1 MIRFFATHP
10 TAANLLMI
18 AFIVIGLAAAPSVKR
33 ETFPEIPP
41 DKVTV
46 RAVYPGA
53 SALEVEGAICERIED
68 AIDSLSDVEE
78 IVCNSEENVGTA
90 TVKMRQG
97 GDIDR
102 FLNDIKT
109 EVEAIDTFPDSTE
122 TPVITQN
129 DRTDFVVSVAV
140 AGPMSPSHLKAFAE
154 KLKDQML
161 QIGAI
166 SQVNIKGF
174 SDHQIRIEIPALT
187 LRQSGL
193 SIANIA
199 DVISR
204 QSIDLPA
211 GAIEAKDRNTLIRF
225 VDERRSVET
234 FRNLIVVSG
243 KSGSEI
249 RLGDIAEITDRFELD
264 ESKIVFNG
272 QRAAL
277 LEISKTKDQ
286 DTLEVVDAVS
296 AFVEQQRLMAPPGVE
311 FELTQNISSIV
322 RDRLNMLLDN
332 GLQGLLLVFLTMWLF
347 FSFRF
352 SFWVA
357 MGLPISFLGTI
368 FVMAALGYSF
378 DMITLVGLLIAVGLL
393 MDDAIVLSENIAT
406 HLSQGESITEA
417 AIEGTK
423 QVAPG
428 VLASFV
434 TTVCIFGSLVF
445 LHGTIGSIL
454 KVLPLVLIATL
465 TVSLVEAFLILPY
478 HLAHAHKNH
487 AEKEPSNFRKGF
499 ESRLEW
505 VRQQVVGRLVDK
517 AVKWRYLSLGLIL
530 GFFLMTI
537 SIIAGGGLKFLA
549 FPDIDGN
556 VIAGRILLPQG
567 TPLSKTEETVQRTV
581 EALKRVNTT
590 LTPEQPDGRPL
601 VENINIRFG
610 SNSDAHESGPHVATI
625 SVDLLDAEIRTVT
638 LTEILNMWRE
648 ETGDMPD
655 VLAFNFVE
663 YRHGPAGRAID
674 LRLHGENLSELK
686 AVSLAIQNWL
696 NTYRGVA
703 DLNDDLRP
711 GKPEIRLHL
720 SEGALTLGLDASG
733 IAQQLRSAFFGHTAS
748 EVQVGPESMEI
759 DIRLAALDRN
769 SLADLEYF
777 TITTPT
783 GRQVPLGAVATLQ
796 QDRGWA
802 RISRVNGLRTVTIQ
816 GDVDAQVSNVQ
827 EIVNDTKTRFL
838 PELLEKYPGVS
849 LSYEG
854 QVKEGT
860 TTGQSIIRGFLLGLI
875 GVFLLL
881 CFLFRSYL
889 EPLIIMSV
897 IPLGL
902 IGVVWG
908 HLLMGLDLSMPSII
922 GFASL
927 AGIVV
932 NDSIL
937 LVHFIKIRR
946 REGLS
951 PIDAAKKASRGRFR
965 AVLLTSLTTIAGLLP
980 LMLEQS
986 LQAQVLIPLVTSL
999 SFGLIATT
1007 ALVLFVVPVLYSIF
1021 DDFGW
1026 TVEMN
1031 GSIENLDDKALEHKI

>member
-154 KLKDQML
+154 KLKHQML